1 MIELLSIP
9 SSQQATQTAQPV
21 TADTNQ
27 IEQVVAQTEPI
38 ASEAPAISP
47 PEAITSTPTYAAVPT
62 GSTSNPVVE
71 RRQILEKRLSEIVK
85 QRRQQEQTDM
95 RQNPAPYVM
104 KYAEQGLFTQAKE
117 IAKTSELAAADKST
131 LLARVDQ
138 LERSQAYATP
148 YTSPDAV
155 QAPIMDGSQ
164 DVAVLAIMRA
174 IITKESSGNYRA
186 VNPHSGALGFAQIMP
201 SNLRSWSLDALGR
214 EVSRSEFLNNPAI
227 QLQIITHRL
236 NKYWQSAL
244 VKSNGDE
251 ALAVRMVASLWYSGK
266 AHLFDSWDPQS
277 YAGYRYPSIAEY
289 TIAVLRRYQQERQG
303 LVESSGSAMRGVSE
317 Q

>member
-1 MIELLSIP
+1 MIELLSVP
-9 SSQQATQTAQPV
+9 ASQQATQPTQPV
-21 TADTNQ
+21 ATDTNPT
-27 IEQVVAQTEPI
+27 EQVVIQT
-38 ASEAPAISP
+38 ASTVSEAPAIAP
-47 PEAITSTPTYAAVPT
+47 PEATPTHTAAVPKFS
-62 GSTSNPVVE
+62 STPDPVIE
-71 RRQILEKRLSEIVK
+71 RRQVLEQRLTEIVK
-85 QRRQQEQTDM
+85 QRRQQEQTEM
-95 RQNPAPYVM
+95 RQNPTPYVM
-104 KYAEQGLFTQAKE
+104 KYAEQGLFTQAKA
-117 IAKTSELAAADKST
+117 IAKSSELTAADKSN

-138 LERSQAYATP
+138 LERSQGYATP
-148 YTSPDAV
+148 YTSPEAV
-155 QAPIMDGSQ
+155 QDPMTNWAY
-164 DVAVLAIMRA
+164 DVEVLAILRA

-214 EVSRSEFLNNPAI
+214 EVSRSEFLNSPSV
-227 QLQIITHRL
+227 QLQIISHRL

-266 AHLFDSWDPQS
+266 AHLFDSWTPQS

-289 TIAVLRRYQQERQG
+289 TIAVLRRYQQEKQG
-303 LVESSGSAMRGVSE
+303 LVESGGSAMRGVSA